1 MIEVAAA
8 ILRDSLGR
16 ILICQRG
23 EGDSCAG
30 LWEFPGGKRKVGEAW
45 DECMVRELHEEL
57 GLDVAACG
65 LYKDFIY
72 SYPDRTIHF
81 QFFNAKIL
89 YGAEKINSHAG
100 MKWVLASE
108 LSDYEFCP
116 ADVDIVK
123 ELARNNFFVIEYEK
137 SGGLK

>member
-8 ILRDSLGR
+8 ILRDSQGR

-30 LWEFPGGKRKVGEAW
+30 LWEFPGGKRETCEPWEDCA
-45 DECMVRELHEEL
+45 VRELREEL
-57 GLDVAACG
+57 GLGVAVCS
-65 LYKDFIY
+65 LYKDFVY

-89 YGAEKINSHAG
+89 CGTEKMNFSSG
-100 MKWVLASE
+100 MKWVFPRE

-116 ADVDIVK
+116 ADVEVVK
-123 ELARNNFFVIEYEK
+123 ELAQ
-137 SGGLK
+137 G